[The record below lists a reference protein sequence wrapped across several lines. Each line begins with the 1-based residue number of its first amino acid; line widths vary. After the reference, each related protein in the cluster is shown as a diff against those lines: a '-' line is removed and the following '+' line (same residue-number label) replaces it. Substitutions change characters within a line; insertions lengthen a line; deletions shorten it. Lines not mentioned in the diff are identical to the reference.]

1 MKNIK
6 KYDDFLNEGFLDWFK
21 PRKKEGTSVED
32 KRIAELIEVIELM
45 FEDDCLS
52 YYTENG
58 KTRYYYTHVD
68 GDPDQ
73 GELNIV
79 INPENE
85 LKLYI
90 NRRPGITGEVIC
102 SQALIKKLYDF
113 FDSHRSVASEADIN
127 NNPWDVSTSLSLKSQ
142 EGR

>member
-1 MKNIK
+1 MKIK
-6 KYDDFLNEGFLDWFK
+6 NYDNFVNEGFLDWFK
-21 PRKKEGTSVED
+21 PKKKEGMEVED
-32 KRIAELIEVIELM
+32 TRISELLETIELM

-79 INPENE
+79 INPEKE

-90 NRRPGITGEVIC
+90 NRRPGITGEVVC
-102 SQALIKKLYDF
+102 SQEIIKKMYRF
-113 FDSHRSVASEADIN
+113 FEANKSVASQADIN
-127 NNPWDVSTSLSLKSQ
+127 NNPWDVSTSLNFKSQ
-142 EGR
+142 QGR